1 MQLLAGVHG
10 FHGIEQLGLHTGGF
24 GRMDQGLHVLGEA
37 GAAVPNAGIDEL
49 VADAAVRT
57 DAVTHVA
64 HVGAHTLA
72 DGGDLVDEGD
82 LGGQHAVG
90 GVFGHFSAADAHDD
104 QFVTGTGKGR
114 VQFAHGGGGLVR
126 RGADDHAVRLHEV
139 GDGVAFLQE
148 LGVGDHLE
156 VEILAAGSQFFGDD
170 GAHTVGSA
178 HRHRRLVH
186 HDEVVFHGTTD
197 LAGHLLHVVQVAGT
211 VFSGRG
217 THADEGAIS
226 ANQTF
231 RQAGGELQAA
241 IGMAAAHH
249 GFQAGLE
256 NMHGAGI
263 QAGHNILVDIDAGHG
278 VAHFSE
284 AGSTHQT
291 HIAGADDTQFHM
303 FSPLGRS

>member
-1 MQLLAGVHG
+1 
-10 FHGIEQLGLHTGGF
+10 
-24 GRMDQGLHVLGEA
+24 MDQGLHVLGEA
-37 GAAVPNAGIDEL
+37 GTAVPHTGIDEL
-49 VADAAVRT
+49 VTDTAVRT
-57 DAVTHVA
+57 DAVAHVA
-64 HVGAHTLA
+64 HVSAYA
-72 DGGDLVDEGD
+72 FANGGDLVDEGD

-90 GVFGHFSAADAHDD
+90 GILGHLGAADAHDD
-104 QFVTGTGKGR
+104 HFVTGTGKGR
-114 VQFAHGGGGLVR
+114 VQFAHDGSGLVR
-126 RGADDHAVRLHEV
+126 RRTDDHAVRLHEV

-148 LGVGDHLE
+148 LGVGDHFE
-156 VEILAAGSQFFGDD
+156 IEILAAGSQFFDDD
-170 GAHTVGSA
+170 GAHTVGST
-178 HRHRRLVH
+178 HRHRGLVH
-186 HDEVVFHGTTD
+186 HDEIVFHGTAD
-197 LAGHLLHVVQVAGT
+197 LTSHLLHIMQVAGT

-217 THADEGAIS
+217 THADEGAVG
-226 ANQTF
+226 AHQAF

-249 GFQAGLE
+249 GLQSGLE

-284 AGSTHQT
+284 AGGAHQT

>member
-10 FHGIEQLGLHTGGF
+10 FHGIEQLGLHACGF

-37 GAAVPNAGIDEL
+37 GAAVTHAGINEL
-49 VADAAVRT
+49 VADAAVGT
-57 DAVTHVA
+57 DAVA
-64 HVGAHTLA
+64 HVTHISAHAFA

-90 GVFGHFSAADAHDD
+90 GVFGHLGAADAHDD
-104 QFVTGTGKGR
+104 HLVTGTGKGR
-114 VQFAHGGGGLVR
+114 VQFAHDASGLVR

-148 LGVGDHLE
+148 FGVGDHLK
-156 VEILAAGSQFFGDD
+156 VEIPAAGGQLFGDD
-170 GAHTVGSA
+170 GAHAVGST
-178 HRHRRLVH
+178 HRHRGLVH
-186 HDEVVFHGTTD
+186 HDKVVFHGPAD
-197 LAGHLLHVVQVAGT
+197 LAGHLFHIVQIAGT

-217 THADEGAIS
+217 THADEGTVGTH
-226 ANQTF
+226 QTF
-231 RQAGGELQAA
+231 RQAGGELQAPV
-241 IGMAAAHH
+241 GMTAAHH
-249 GFQAGLE
+249 GLQSGLE

-278 VAHFSE
+278 VAHFCK
-284 AGSTHQT
+284 AGGAHQA
-291 HIAGADDTQFHM
+291 HIAGADNTQFHM